1 MRRALAILLGAAVVV
16 LVWPVAGRAGI
27 GIGTIEEDP
36 RVTHEKW
43 KRKAEDDYKT
53 GMEARAAGKKAEAV
67 KYLIRAYDIGR
78 RMRIDS
84 PYPQKAADALAE
96 LTREGLRELDVARDL
111 VAGEAPQAGILE
123 LKRITRTYLGLT
135 PARQS
140 GSLMRQ
146 LEGDAGFQARLRRGR
161 LAEQLARAEAL
172 EARAAA
178 LEPAAEAA
186 GDSEPPNETP
196 AAGTSPGASALGSGA
211 EPEAAEPEPA
221 EPAVEAAGNP
231 DPPGET
237 HNAARPS
244 PGASAPGSNGV
255 EAADV
260 NSRTLTKA
268 QRRGRRLDLL
278 AEAHAIYARVAEMGK
293 GTEVGKKA
301 EAARRRL
308 EQDAGL
314 MVRIRRARLRDQAR
328 EWLGLGTNYMRAGRM
343 DKARAYFEKIVAE
356 CPDTPQARQA
366 RGFLDGMKE

>member
-1 MRRALAILLGAAVVV
+1 VRRALAILMGAAVVV

-43 KRKAEDDYKT
+43 KRKAEEDYKT
-53 GMEARAAGKKAEAV
+53 GIQARAAGKKAEAV

-84 PYPQKAADALAE
+84 PYPQKAADALVE

-111 VAGEAPQAGILE
+111 VAGEAPQAGLLE
-123 LKRITRTYLGLT
+123 LKRITRTYLGLL

-178 LEPAAEAA
+178 LAAAADLDESGEGKTDADGPHAAAGDAAAEAA
-186 GDSEPPNETP
+186 GQKKTSGLPTEPP
-196 AAGTSPGASALGSGA
+196 L
-211 EPEAAEPEPA
+211 PE
-221 EPAVEAAGNP
+221 
-231 DPPGET
+231 
-237 HNAARPS
+237 
-244 PGASAPGSNGV
+244 GV
-255 EAADV
+255 DAADV
-260 NSRTLTKA
+260 RERPTTEA
-268 QRRGRRLDLL
+268 ERRARRLDLL
-278 AEAHAIYARVAEMGK
+278 AEAHAIYARLAETGK

-301 EAARRRL
+301 GAARRRL

-366 RGFLDGMKE
+366 RGYLEGMTK